1 MTQNRESFST
11 RLGFLLITAGCAI
24 GLGNVWRFP
33 YITGQYG
40 GAAFVIVYLVF
51 LFLVGLPMLSIEL
64 AVGRASRK
72 SLGASFETL
81 TPGSSFRRHKY
92 WMIAGNYVLMAFY
105 SLVTGWMLYYTI
117 QTFTGAFGEKL
128 DQGQAGA
135 IFGQM
140 LSNPGLQLPCTLAVT
155 LFSFGI
161 CAMGLRR
168 GVERVTKPLMLLLFL
183 LLLVLAA
190 RSFTLPGFK
199 DGISYYLMPNFE
211 NITSHGLAETLSAAM
226 GQAFFTLGL
235 GVGSIQ
241 IFGSYMKRD
250 YSLGYESLMITILD
264 TIVALLAG
272 VVIFP
277 ACFSYG
283 IEPGAGPGLIFVTL
297 VSVFSN
303 MAGGAIWGGVFF
315 LFMLFAAVSTLI
327 AVFENLIGISMDL
340 FGISRIRAV
349 CYNFVAVIVLGLP
362 VMLGFNVW
370 SDIHPMGG
378 ESSILDLY
386 DFVLSQN
393 ILPLGAMC
401 YVLYVVLKRGWGF
414 DNYLKEMNT
423 GKGAKLP
430 LFARTYYRFVL
441 PVVIAALFVQ
451 GYIGIFGN

>member
-1 MTQNRESFST
+1 MAQNRERFST

-40 GAAFVIVYLVF
+40 GAAFVIIYLAF
-51 LFLVGLPMLSIEL
+51 LILVGLPMLSIEL

-81 TPGSSFRRHKY
+81 TPGSAFRRHKY

-117 QTFTGAFGEKL
+117 ETFFGAFGENL
-128 DQGQAGA
+128 DQAQAGA

-140 LSNPGLQLPCTLAVT
+140 LSNPGLQLSCTLAVT

-161 CAMGLRR
+161 CAMGLKR
-168 GVERVTKPLMLLLFL
+168 GVERVTKPLMML
-183 LLLVLAA
+183 LLLLLLILAA

-199 DGISYYLMPNFE
+199 EGISYYLMPNFE
-211 NITSHGLAETLSAAM
+211 NMTSHGLDDVLSAAM

-250 YSLGYESLMITILD
+250 YTLGYESLMITILD

-283 IEPGAGPGLIFVTL
+283 IEPGSGPGLIFVTL

-303 MAGGAIWGGVFF
+303 MAGGAIWGGIFF

-340 FGISRIRAV
+340 FGISRVRAV
-349 CYNFVAVIVLGLP
+349 CCNFVAVILLGLP
-362 VMLGFNVW
+362 VMLGFNVL
-370 SDIHPMGG
+370 SDVHPMGG
-378 ESSILDLY
+378 QSSILDLY
-386 DFVLSQN
+386 DFILSQN

-414 DNYLKEMNT
+414 DNYLSEMNA

-430 LFARTYYRFVL
+430 KFARNYYRFVL